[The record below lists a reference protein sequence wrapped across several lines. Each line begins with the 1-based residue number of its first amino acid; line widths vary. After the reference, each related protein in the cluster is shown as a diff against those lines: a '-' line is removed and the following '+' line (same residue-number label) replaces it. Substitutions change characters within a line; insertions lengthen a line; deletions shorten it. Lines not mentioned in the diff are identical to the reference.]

1 MKEQLI
7 PVIIQHYRTLEVLTL
22 AYMNKESFQKTLSG
36 PDVWFYSRSRKSL
49 WHKGET
55 SGNYLRVKNI
65 TTDCDKD
72 ALLIKVDPDGPSCH
86 TGNTSCFSE
95 NNTKDLNFGRTD
107 FINELMNTIND
118 RKDNPKKDSYVNKLF
133 ENGPDYISQKVIEEL
148 CETIVEFN
156 SKEKNLSRLVEEI
169 SDLLFHLL
177 ILMSSKSISID
188 DLENELN
195 SRKKN

>member
-7 PVIIQHYRTLEVLTL
+7 PVIIQHYKTLEVLTL
-22 AYMNKESFQKTLSG
+22 AYMNNEALQKTLKG

-72 ALLIKVDPDGPSCH
+72 ALLIKVDPTGPSCH
-86 TGNTSCFSE
+86 TGNESCFSDSDH
-95 NNTKDLNFGRTD
+95 KDLNFSSTD
-107 FINELMNTIND
+107 FINELMNTINN
-118 RKDNPKKDSYVNKLF
+118 RKDNPKKGSYVNKLF
-133 ENGPDYISQKVIEEL
+133 KNGPDYISQKVIEEL

-156 SKEKNLSRLVEEI
+156 SKDKGSARLIEEI

-177 ILMSSKSISID
+177 ILMSSKSISLD

>member
-7 PVIIQHYRTLEVLTL
+7 PVIIQHYKTLEVLTL
-22 AYMNKESFQKTLSG
+22 AYMNNEAFQKTLNG

-55 SGNYLRVKNI
+55 SGNYLKVKNI

-72 ALLIKVDPDGPSCH
+72 TLLIKVDPTGSSCH
-86 TGNTSCFSE
+86 TGNKSCFFE
-95 NNTKDLNFGRTD
+95 NNIKGLNFGGTD

-118 RKDNPKKDSYVNKLF
+118 RKSNPKKNSYVNKLF

-156 SKEKNLSRLVEEI
+156 SKNTNLSRLTEEI

-177 ILMSSKSISID
+177 ILMSSKSITID